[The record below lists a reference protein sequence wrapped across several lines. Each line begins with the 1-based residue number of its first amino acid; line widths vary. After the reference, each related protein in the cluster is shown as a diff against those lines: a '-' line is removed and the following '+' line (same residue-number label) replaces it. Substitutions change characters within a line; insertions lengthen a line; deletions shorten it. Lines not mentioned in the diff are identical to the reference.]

1 MTTTNQSLGLTI
13 KFTQATRP
21 FGDLRF
27 KISDLRSQRE
37 LITQV
42 DFIKSCTRDLPQQSF
57 SIFLRSQ
64 KFSGDF
70 VDRVTPVP
78 IPNTEVKPVGAD
90 GTARETAWESR
101 KSPGLF

>member
-1 MTTTNQSLGLTI
+1 LYFVREAHGLQNTKIKVQS
-13 KFTQATRP
+13 
-21 FGDLRF
+21 
-27 KISDLRSQRE
+27 SN
-37 LITQV
+37 
-42 DFIKSCTRDLPQQSF
+42 
-57 SIFLRSQ
+57 

-101 KSPGLF
+101 KSPGLFKKARESVTVLAGFYYLRLIVAIEEVD